1 MRKRIFRHGFN
12 TASAKAILTKV
23 TTACMKAL
31 PVLVLLATSAV
42 NPAPA
47 AAQQCSQLATSQPRE
62 LVDKE
67 PVNPVSD
74 GTYTVVPSTQSPQ
87 TPQKK
92 TSKENFVVHR
102 TVENKTLV
110 IVGYSTDSNK
120 ASAENYCGS
129 LTGFLCQ

>member
-1 MRKRIFRHGFN
+1 
-12 TASAKAILTKV
+12 
-23 TTACMKAL
+23 MKAL

-42 NPAPA
+42 NPAPVA
-47 AAQQCSQLATSQPRE
+47 VQQCSQLATSQPRE
-62 LVDKE
+62 LVSRE
-67 PVNPVSD
+67 PVNPVSND
-74 GTYTVVPSTQSPQ
+74 TYTVVPSNQSPQ

-129 LTGFLCQ
+129 LTGILCQ